1 MSQVYRLTAEK
12 PERLNPQVL
21 VALMNILDRTADNV
35 IVKVRVLTAATTGTD
50 GGEGAMRRSPCP
62 GTRGTGPR
70 GRASPRLLPSTGR

>member
-1 MSQVYRLTAEK
+1 MYRLTAEN

-50 GGEGAMRRSPCP
+50 GGGGGDAALTVLRDKGYRP
-62 GTRGTGPR
+62 T
-70 GRASPRLLPSTGR
+70 RASISPSPSIDWPLR